1 MPRKAK
7 GLQYFYHVTPEN
19 WLNKKILSPQ
29 KPLLMDEREPE
40 IERICVAPTLTG
52 CISSTGVCP
61 NMRVYRTTEAVQGFI
76 PHGVFDA
83 KVTGERWLL
92 SATEFEYLFSI
103 EATIADQI
111 IKNTRLVG
119 SFNKRQMNKQ
129 IEEKKFIAKVVKQH
143 YGYLGMK

>member
-1 MPRKAK
+1 
-7 GLQYFYHVTPEN
+7 
-19 WLNKKILSPQ
+19 
-29 KPLLMDEREPE
+29 
-40 IERICVAPTLTG
+40 
-52 CISSTGVCP
+52 
-61 NMRVYRTTEAVQGFI
+61 MRVYRTTEAVQGFI